1 MFSFNFYSS
10 LLDGLLNSSIILAIT
25 FSVVVPLAYFNTR
38 NIVKYRIPYSR
49 MLGVLSISLLIVP
62 NFIFASIYREF
73 FSTTGPLEDV
83 LSSEVIL
90 PLGKVPINS
99 VVGYSFCLMLSIYP
113 LAYAV
118 FKPLQIAH
126 LNSNEL
132 IGQTLSL
139 SKWTVFRKI
148 TFPFFTPAILFIAIM
163 IISSIL
169 GDFTSAQVLGVRT
182 LCTFLFN
189 SWFSTYDY
197 NTLIRYSLIILG
209 LIFLGFMYLLIKS
222 LTRRR
227 SLHFYN
233 VSARSRISISGSR
246 KYLLLFLIC
255 LPLIF
260 GLVLPGSVVLKWAI
274 ESIARVN
281 LNRLYEFTGE
291 SVFISVT
298 VTFIS
303 ILISFLL
310 ILYQRKGHLGRTG
323 ETLIW
328 ILSAGYVI
336 PSLSLSFLIVWFLG
350 DTSIAVNS
358 KLPNLVL
365 IAQVIKFVG
374 PAVIILNLRSHQI
387 PLQYDMTL
395 SLFRVGPLGR
405 FKNLFVPLFGMSAT
419 LASSFVFIE
428 SLREVTSP
436 LILRPF
442 TYSTL
447 SVEIFTLI
455 SRNLIKESSLLI
467 ICLFLCCIYP
477 MNLLIRSLG
486 NENYE
491 K

>member
-10 LLDGLLNSSIILAIT
+10 LLDSLLNSSIILAIT
-25 FSVVVPLAYFNTR
+25 FAATVPLAYFNTR
-38 NIVKYRIPYSR
+38 NIAKYKIPYSR
-49 MLGVLSISLLIVP
+49 MLGVLSMSLLIVP
-62 NFIFASIYREF
+62 NFVFASIYREL

-83 LSSEVIL
+83 LSHDLIL
-90 PLGKVPINS
+90 PLGQVPINS

-118 FKPLQIAH
+118 FRPLQMAH

-132 IGQTLSL
+132 ISQTLSL
-139 SKWTVFRKI
+139 KKWTVLRKI
-148 TFPFFTPAILFIAIM
+148 TLPYFVPAILFIAIM
-163 IISSIL
+163 IFSTIL

-209 LIFLGFMYLLIKS
+209 LIFLGFMYFLIGS
-222 LTRRR
+222 LKRRR
-227 SLHFYN
+227 SVNFYN
-233 VSARSRISISGSR
+233 VGFGSKIPICGSR
-246 KYLLLFLIC
+246 KYLIISLIC
-255 LPLIF
+255 FPLIF
-260 GLVLPGSVVLKWAI
+260 GLILPGSILVKWAI
-274 ESIARVN
+274 ESIARID

-291 SVFISVT
+291 SAFISIT
-298 VTFIS
+298 VTFTS
-303 ILISFLL
+303 ILLSFLL
-310 ILYQRKGHLGRTG
+310 ILYQRKVRQGRIG
-323 ETLIW
+323 EALVW

-336 PSLSLSFLIVWFLG
+336 PPLSLSFLVVWFLG
-350 DTSIAVNS
+350 DTSIAANS
-358 KLPNLVL
+358 KLPILVL
-365 IAQVIKFVG
+365 IAQVIKYLG
-374 PAVIILNLRSHQI
+374 PAMIILNLRSHQI
-387 PLQYDMTL
+387 PLQYDLTL
-395 SLFRVGPLGR
+395 SLKGVGPLGK
-405 FKNLFVPLFGMSAT
+405 FKNLYVPLFGMSAT

-447 SVEIFTLI
+447 SVEIYTLI
-455 SRNLIKESSLLI
+455 SRSLIKESSLLI
-467 ICLFLCCIYP
+467 VCLFICCIYP

-486 NENYE
+486 NEKYG